1 MIYRKLGQSG
11 FDVSSLSFGLW
22 QIGDSEYWG
31 ENDTGAQA
39 IHAAI
44 DGGVN
49 LFDTAEVYGDG
60 DSERV
65 FGKWIGPNRDS
76 VLIATKVSMSHCGV
90 NDVRKACE
98 GSLTRLNTDRIDL
111 YQVHWPNHDIPFS
124 ETYAELTALRDEGKI
139 RAIGVSNFGVAD
151 LGDWLSV
158 GEAASNQM
166 CYNPLFRAIEID
178 VLPQCKK
185 HDVGVLTYSPL
196 MQGILSGRYSSVE
209 EIPPVRRRTRHFS
222 SNHELVRHG
231 EPGHEELT
239 INTLRDLKE
248 LSDGAGIQLPD
259 MTTAWILAQPG
270 VASVIIGSSK
280 PDQVRRSM
288 EASRLKL
295 PGDITER
302 FNEITRPLKEALG
315 PVPDMWVGGENAR
328 IR

>member
-11 FDVSSLSFGLW
+11 FDVSALPFGLW

-111 YQVHWPNHDIPFS
+111 CAFESAASFSQAVFIERLPNGAVRTQPFVDLYPVTS
-124 ETYAELTALRDEGKI
+124 LNKRI
-139 RAIGVSNFGVAD
+139 RQSQPKVVNVITPLPAD
-151 LGDWLSV
+151 LEGITEPA
-158 GEAASNQM
+158 GGNQ
-166 CYNPLFRAIEID
+166 PRLRTRA
-178 VLPQCKK
+178 LNQ
-185 HDVGVLTYSPL
+185 GVRDKRRTVDHP
-196 MQGILSGRYSSVE
+196 RH
-209 EIPPVRRRTRHFS
+209 VRRIHPSTIQEVTEPLKHT
-222 SNHELVRHG
+222 VR
-231 EPGHEELT
+231 
-239 INTLRDLKE
+239 R
-248 LSDGAGIQLPD
+248 
-259 MTTAWILAQPG
+259 
-270 VASVIIGSSK
+270 VRIGS
-280 PDQVRRSM
+280 QCLCNLYRS
-288 EASRLKL
+288 
-295 PGDITER
+295 
-302 FNEITRPLKEALG
+302 
-315 PVPDMWVGGENAR
+315 R
-328 IR
+328 IL